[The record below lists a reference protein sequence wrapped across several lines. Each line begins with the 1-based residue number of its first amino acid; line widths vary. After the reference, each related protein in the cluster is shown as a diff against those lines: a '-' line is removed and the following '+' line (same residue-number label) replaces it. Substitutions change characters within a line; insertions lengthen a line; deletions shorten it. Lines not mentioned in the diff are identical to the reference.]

1 MVPEGSI
8 GSSQPGGRGPVPRYQ
23 FDIPGRGNLCTPD
36 STDSL
41 VKDVCLPGTA
51 GGTAR
56 QAVEPTPLGYSP
68 DATED
73 GAPEAKLTQF
83 FVDRAAWEAGC
94 GKANQAECTSGL
106 FGEQAGLGERHF
118 GRGVI
123 RIAGAMFPDP
133 NFLPGG
139 PRDMRF
145 GLASYSLTFSA
156 WQIFLNLVDYGPPRR
171 G

>member
-1 MVPEGSI
+1 
-8 GSSQPGGRGPVPRYQ
+8 
-23 FDIPGRGNLCTPD
+23 
-36 STDSL
+36 
-41 VKDVCLPGTA
+41 
-51 GGTAR
+51 
-56 QAVEPTPLGYSP
+56 VEPTPLGYSP

-94 GKANQAECTSGL
+94 GKAAEAECTSGL

-156 WQIFLNLVDYGPPRR
+156 WQIFLNLVDYEATPRAGGGR
-171 G
+171 GSR